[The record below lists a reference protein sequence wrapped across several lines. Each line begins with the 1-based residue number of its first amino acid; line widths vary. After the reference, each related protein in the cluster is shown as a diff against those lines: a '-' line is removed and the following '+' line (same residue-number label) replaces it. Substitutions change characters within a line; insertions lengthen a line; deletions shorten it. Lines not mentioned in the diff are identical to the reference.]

1 MTKQGQAVRTLA
13 QLIDSIVAGQDVLE
27 TSFDRQGGNYRYTI
41 QISGKAAQTKSTAT
55 DPQHPQAGADAPK
68 PCAKCIYNE
77 LGGPHPID
85 CRNCIHGPAQIDKFN
100 PMRTASAC

>member
-1 MTKQGQAVRTLA
+1 MNKELKTEFLNQYGAGRVIPSSLSAYVEWLESSLLKARA
-13 QLIDSIVAGQDVLE
+13 PIVQ
-27 TSFDRQGGNYRYTI
+27 
-41 QISGKAAQTKSTAT
+41 QT
-55 DPQHPQAGADAPK
+55 QAGADAPK